1 MINSSHGAVFSL
13 FTLHAPLELGRN
25 QQTHKDSPCS
35 LSSVQNKIKQNSELP
50 VAHGPKIFFFFLP
63 FNHRLRPFQI

>member
-13 FTLHAPLELGRN
+13 FTLLAPLKLGHN

-35 LSSVQNKIKQNSELP
+35 LSSVGNKIKQSSELP
-50 VAHGPKIFFFFLP
+50 VAHGPKIVFSP
-63 FNHRLRPFQI
+63 FNHRVRPLQI